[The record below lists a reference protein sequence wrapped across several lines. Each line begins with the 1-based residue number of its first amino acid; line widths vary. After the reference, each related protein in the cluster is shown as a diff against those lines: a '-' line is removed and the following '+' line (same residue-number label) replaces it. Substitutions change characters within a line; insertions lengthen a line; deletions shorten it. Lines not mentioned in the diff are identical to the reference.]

1 MIRGCW
7 EAERP
12 EASGPVLLLLL
23 LIHQDSIQAVPLGLF
38 ILNVLCFNVVYI
50 IPVPVCTCHL
60 IVTLTFETLAL
71 VTVDPVADLLKP
83 KFLLK
88 NEQNTQKLQTCFFEN
103 ASKNPQRL
111 FCPLNLFPFVCG
123 EVEV

>member
-83 KFLLK
+83 KFLPK
-88 NEQNTQKLQTCFFEN
+88 RRAEYTEAPNMFFEN

>member
-1 MIRGCW
+1 MIRGCR

-88 NEQNTQKLQTCFFEN
+88 NEQNTQKLQTCFLKTRPKILKD
-103 ASKNPQRL
+103 SSVL
-111 FCPLNLFPFVCG
+111 
-123 EVEV
+123 

>member
-111 FCPLNLFPFVCG
+111 FLSFKFIPFCLR
-123 EVEV
+123 

>member
-103 ASKNPQRL
+103 ASKKPQRL

>member
-71 VTVDPVADLLKP
+71 VTVDPVADLLEP

-103 ASKNPQRL
+103 ASKKPQRL

>member
-71 VTVDPVADLLKP
+71 VTVDPVADLLEP

-88 NEQNTQKLQTCFFEN
+88 NEQNTQKLQTCFLKTHPKILKD
-103 ASKNPQRL
+103 SS
-111 FCPLNLFPFVCG
+111 CPLNLFPFVCG

>member
-88 NEQNTQKLQTCFFEN
+88 NEQNTQKLQTCFLKTRPKVLRD
-103 ASKNPQRL
+103 SSVL
-111 FCPLNLFPFVCG
+111 
-123 EVEV
+123 

>member
-23 LIHQDSIQAVPLGLF
+23 MIHQDSIQAVPLGLF

-103 ASKNPQRL
+103 ASKKPQRL